1 MPTTPNMN
9 LSLPTVS
16 TTVGPAWASQLN
28 SAIGTAGDGIDGHDH
43 TSGKGVPVPP
53 SGIDIT
59 SALTFQNQDATN
71 LRSTRFYSQ
80 SEAFSDATDVGCC
93 YVLDADLY
101 YIDTAGNSIRITE
114 NGAISSASFGGISGL
129 SAPASAA
136 FSVDTFTF
144 KSDTNKYATMATGTL
159 LIRKSGETSPNFIQ
173 VQPPASLASSYAI
186 TLPPAIPAAAS
197 FVTMDNGGAMA
208 TSIATSQ
215 GITRAMQAAVG
226 QQVSSV
232 ATQTVSAPAGAWT
245 SVTNAVIASMS
256 ITGRPVMLTC
266 IADPALGTSSGAYFQ
281 AELSYTDYGA
291 GLGAISGSTIGMRVS
306 ITGSAT
312 TTVGQ
317 TILQQQFSVPS
328 AITAPL
334 STYTVYPPGAFSTVY
349 VPAGAGTFTF
359 QLQLYGSGTLDVSCA
374 NIRLLAYEL

>member
-1 MPTTPNMN
+1 MSVTPNMN
-9 LSLPTVS
+9 MTLPTVS
-16 TTVGPAWASQLN
+16 VTLGPTYATQQNEALDVVD
-28 SAIGTAGDGIDGHDH
+28 AHDH
-43 TSGKGVPVPP
+43 TSGKGVRVPA
-53 SGIDIT
+53 SGIDVNADLPFGSNAATGLGSAQFTSQTVALTGIE
-59 SALTFQNQDATN
+59 SALYF
-71 LRSTRFYSQ
+71 
-80 SEAFSDATDVGCC
+80 
-93 YVLDADLY
+93 LDGDLY
-101 YIDTAGNSIRITE
+101 AIDGDGN
-114 NGAISSASFGGISGL
+114 AIQMTVGGVIASGIVGNISGL
-129 SAPASAA
+129 VAPATAA
-136 FSVDTFTF
+136 YAASTFTW
-144 KSDTNKYATMATGTL
+144 KSTATTYATMVSGPLVVRRGDEASPQYVAL
-159 LIRKSGETSPNFIQ
+159 L
-173 VQPPASLASSYAI
+173 PPPSLASSYEMRFPA
-186 TLPPAIPAAAS
+186 AIPASTQFLTLDASGGIAA
-197 FVTMDNGGAMA
+197 G
-208 TSIATSQ
+208 IATSQ
-215 GITRAMQAAVG
+215 GITKAMQAAVG

-245 SVTNAVIASMS
+245 SVTNAVITSMS

-334 STYTVYPPGAFSTVY
+334 STYTVYPPSAFSTVY